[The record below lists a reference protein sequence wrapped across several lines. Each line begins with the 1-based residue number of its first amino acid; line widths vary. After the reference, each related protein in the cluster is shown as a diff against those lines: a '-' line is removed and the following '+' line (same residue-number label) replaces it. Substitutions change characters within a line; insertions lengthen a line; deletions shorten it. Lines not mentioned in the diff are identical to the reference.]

1 MNRNALIAVIIAI
14 LVIGGIWYYSAQGPA
29 DDAVGTAPE
38 TTTEP
43 AATETAPAATETA
56 PAATETAPAA
66 TETAPAATETAPAA
80 TETAPAA
87 TETAPAATETAPA
100 TTTETAPAAPS
111 GDIAALLDPATFD
124 ADKLIAAVDASTLD
138 DATKATLRTAIE
150 GARNDPAAVPAVID
164 QVKAAMGM

>member
-38 TTTEP
+38 TTTE
-43 AATETAPAATETA
+43 

>member
-66 TETAPAATETAPAA
+66 T
-80 TETAPAA
+80 
-87 TETAPAATETAPA
+87 
-100 TTTETAPAAPS
+100 TETAPAAPS

-138 DATKATLRTAIE
+138 EATKATLKTAIE

>member
-38 TTTEP
+38 TTTE
-43 AATETAPAATETA
+43 
-56 PAATETAPAA
+56 PAA